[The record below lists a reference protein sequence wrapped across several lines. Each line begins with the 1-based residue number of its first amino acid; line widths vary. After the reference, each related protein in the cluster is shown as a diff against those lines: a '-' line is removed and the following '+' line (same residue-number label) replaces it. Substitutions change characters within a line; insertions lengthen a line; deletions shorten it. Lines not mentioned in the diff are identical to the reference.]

1 MYGSGR
7 LCRSVVDLRGA
18 IFLERW
24 DAKLQDYM
32 GKLVVI
38 TMNDRLFE
46 TFTQR
51 GGATSYT

>member
-1 MYGSGR
+1 M
-7 LCRSVVDLRGA
+7 VDLRGA